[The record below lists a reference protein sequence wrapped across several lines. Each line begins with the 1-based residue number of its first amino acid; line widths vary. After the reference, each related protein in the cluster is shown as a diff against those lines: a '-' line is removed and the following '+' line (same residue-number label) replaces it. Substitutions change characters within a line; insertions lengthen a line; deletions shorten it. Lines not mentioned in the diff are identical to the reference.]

1 MTAEMIREWSR
12 SLKKHEQEKIARD
25 TPRYLAESN
34 RLCRLVAED
43 FIGKPPVSGPRH
55 RQCVP

>member
-1 MTAEMIREWSR
+1 MTGEIIRQWSR
-12 SLKKHEQEKIARD
+12 VLRKYDRERIARD

-43 FIGKPPVSGPRH
+43 FIKK
-55 RQCVP
+55 